1 MKDGLYICFVKKLQ
15 NQEGRE
21 AGWLGGKSES
31 WEISKVL
38 LPSFQVFL
46 KNNLRERLTLIFY
59 VQWAAKTF
67 TTNTNKDKKNATI

>member
-38 LPSFQVFL
+38 LPSF
-46 KNNLRERLTLIFY
+46 
-59 VQWAAKTF
+59 
-67 TTNTNKDKKNATI
+67 